1 MSLIKNM
8 TLSSA
13 DKDSGSKNN
22 SEFQTTVK
30 ERYLVQSVQ
39 KIVLRQALVPNVF
52 YNMVEGSE
60 GMGSRTNTLIYSYT
74 GSLIAHLITVPP
86 GFYTVTELIAELKTQ
101 FLASLN
107 PTTTLN
113 ITYNSINQKLTFT
126 TTGIQILFRGQSTML
141 TALGFIPGIDTSFIL
156 DPSNES
162 LGSITPPY
170 SVALNGMPSVFIHCS
185 IAENASIDASAGI
198 TSMCV
203 EIPFSGVPY
212 GGYASYISHDSE
224 MSGITYETPRNLSTI
239 SVRLRSIVGDRL
251 DIGNA
256 TLSLTFR
263 AYISN

>member
-1 MSLIKNM
+1 MSLIKNI

-13 DKDSGSKNN
+13 DKDSGSKSN

-52 YNMVEGSE
+52 YNITDGVQ
-60 GMGSRTNTLIYSYT
+60 GMGSQTNTIVYSYT
-74 GSLIAHLITVPP
+74 ASLIAHVVTVPP
-86 GFYTVTELIAELKTQ
+86 GFYTVNELITELKTQ

-107 PTTTLN
+107 PTTQIN

-126 TTGIQILFRGQSTML
+126 VTGIQIFFRGNSTML
-141 TALGFIPGIDTSFIL
+141 TALGFIPGVDTIDFGI
-156 DPSNES
+156 
-162 LGSITPPY
+162 ITPPY
-170 SVALNGMPSVFIHCS
+170 SIALNGMPSVFIHCS

-203 EIPFSGVPY
+203 EIPFSGIPY
-212 GGYASYISHDSE
+212 GGYASYISHDTE
-224 MSGITYETPRNLSTI
+224 MSGILYETPRNLSTI
-239 SVRLRSIVGDRL
+239 SVRLRSITGERL

>member
-1 MSLIKNM
+1 MSLIKNI
-8 TLSSA
+8 TISSA
-13 DKDSGSKNN
+13 DKDSGSKSN

-52 YNMVEGSE
+52 YNITDGDQ
-60 GMGSRTNTLIYSYT
+60 GMGPRTNTIIYSYT
-74 GSLIAHLITVPP
+74 ASLISHLVTVPP
-86 GFYTVTELIAELKTQ
+86 GFYTVNELIAELKTQ

-107 PTTTLN
+107 PTTQIN

-126 TTGIQILFRGQSTML
+126 ATGIQIFFRGNSTML
-141 TALGFIPGIDTSFIL
+141 KVLGFTPGVDTIDFGT
-156 DPSNES
+156 
-162 LGSITPPY
+162 ITPPY

-198 TSMCV
+198 TSMAV
-203 EIPFSGVPY
+203 EIPFSGVAY
-212 GGYASYISHDSE
+212 GAYASYISHDVE
-224 MSGITYETPRNLSTI
+224 MSGITYETPRNLNTI
-239 SVRLRSIVGDRL
+239 SVRLRSITGERL

-256 TLSLTFR
+256 SMSLTFR

>member
-52 YNMVEGSE
+52 YNMVEGNE

-74 GSLIAHLITVPP
+74 GSLIAHVITVPP

-141 TALGFIPGIDTSFIL
+141 TALGFIPGVDTVEFG
-156 DPSNES
+156 S
-162 LGSITPPY
+162 LTPPY

-212 GGYASYISHDSE
+212 GGYASYISHDTE

>member
-13 DKDSGSKNN
+13 DKDSGSKSN

-52 YNMVEGSE
+52 YNITDGLQ
-60 GMGSRTNTLIYSYT
+60 GMGPQTNTIIYSYT
-74 GSLIAHLITVPP
+74 GSLIGNLVTVSP
-86 GFYTVTELIAELKTQ
+86 GFYTVNELISELKTQ

-107 PTTTLN
+107 PTTQLN
-113 ITYNSINQKLTFT
+113 ITYNTINQKLTFVV
-126 TTGIQILFRGQSTML
+126 TGIQILFRGNSTML
-141 TALGFIPGIDTSFIL
+141 NALGFIPGVDTIDFGT
-156 DPSNES
+156 
-162 LGSITPPY
+162 ITPPY
-170 SVALNGMPSVFIHCS
+170 PVALNGMPSVFIHCS

-212 GGYASYISHDSE
+212 GGYASYISHDAE

-239 SVRLRSIVGDRL
+239 SVRLRSITGERL

>member
-1 MSLIKNM
+1 MSLIKNI
-8 TLSSA
+8 TISSA

-52 YNMVEGSE
+52 YNIVAGDE
-60 GMGSRTNTLIYSYT
+60 GMGSRTNTIIYSYT

-86 GFYTVTELIAELKTQ
+86 GFYTVTELISELNTL

-107 PTTTLN
+107 PTTTLT
-113 ITYNSINQKLTFT
+113 IAYNSINQKLTFT
-126 TTGIQILFRGQSTML
+126 TTGIQILFRGNSTML
-141 TALGFIPGIDTSFIL
+141 KVLGFIPDVDTADF
-156 DPSNES
+156 
-162 LGSITPPY
+162 GTITAPY
-170 SVALNGMPSVFIHCS
+170 SVALNGIPSVFIHCS

-198 TSMCV
+198 TSMAV

-212 GGYASYISHDSE
+212 GGYASYISHDIE
-224 MSGITYETPRNLSTI
+224 MSGIFYETPRNLSSI
-239 SVRLRSIVGDRL
+239 SVRLRTITGDRL

-256 TLSLTFR
+256 SMSLTFR